1 MIGIVVLSSCGKDEP
16 GAEAEKSRYADW
28 VDYSYGNFIIH
39 FSPTSKWL
47 SNSSDLAQGYNRF
60 MKEICAILEMP
71 VPERKIELYVYSPG
85 VDALEVSGRKIPFST
100 DTEIHWAGMY
110 SYGYQLTKFLL
121 LKKGIKPGEFN
132 VLNEGVPHLLD
143 FSGVNY
149 HDKTN
154 RLVNSERFT
163 SVSELGNNQV
173 FDSLPF
179 PIRRSE
185 SASLTGYVMFNYG
198 VNRLFMFWKS
208 TSDWTT
214 SIETIFQMPVADF
227 EEKWKAFALKEAN
240 DPEGTIAN
248 DTIKDMKAEFK

>member
-121 LKKGIKPGEFN
+121 SKKGIKPGEFN